1 MISCSLIADIGT
13 QAAAD
18 KLTLKSQLDGL
29 SAEVESLKTERA
41 KAQELEQLHIKSLAK
56 ADARGKSLQN
66 CLHGTIE
73 ALHGKDSILHLL
85 RCA

>member
-41 KAQELEQLHIKSLAK
+41 KAQ
-56 ADARGKSLQN
+56 
-66 CLHGTIE
+66 
-73 ALHGKDSILHLL
+73 
-85 RCA
+85 